1 MLAFFIGHAFGQMQG
16 VAFFLFLQLAK
27 GNKRWPFS
35 SVMPLAGCKA
45 LPFFFSSS
53 SPKAISAG
61 LFHRS
66 CLWPAAKRW
75 FSSSPSDSPKA
86 ISVGLVSAERSFF
99 AAFAFGLCG
108 FLFHPC
114 YIFSPGQGLFCF
126 RLRRISLP
134 PFGKILRRSTVLPWS
149 RISICINTKT
159 PDLALQRPKI
169 GCFFFP
175 KSCGGKSTQT
185 LSAFIRSR
193 RCPGRSPRR

>member
-1 MLAFFIGHAFGQMQG
+1 MIPPHTKAIPLWNARASAARAFFFFLFFGHAFGQMQG

-27 GNKRWPFS
+27 GNKRWPCQRGWF
-35 SVMPLAGCKA
+35 
-45 LPFFFSSS
+45 
-53 SPKAISAG
+53 
-61 LFHRS
+61 LFLRS
-66 CLWPAAKRW
+66 CLWPAARHRL
-75 FSSSPSDSPKA
+75 SSFPSDSPKA

-108 FLFHPC
+108 VLFHPC

-159 PDLALQRPKI
+159 PDLALQRPQI

-175 KSCGGKSTQT
+175 KRCGGKSTQT
-185 LSAFIRSR
+185 LSALTRSR

>member
-1 MLAFFIGHAFGQMQG
+1 MPSARCEPE
-16 VAFFLFLQLAK
+16 AFFLPS
-27 GNKRWPFS
+27 G
-35 SVMPLAGCKA
+35 
-45 LPFFFSSS
+45 
-53 SPKAISAG
+53 SPKAISVG
-61 LFHRS
+61 LFLRS
-66 CLWPAAKRW
+66 CLWPAARRW
-75 FSSSPSDSPKA
+75 FSSSPSDSPNA

-126 RLRRISLP
+126 RLRRTFLP

-159 PDLALQRPKI
+159 PDLAPKRPQL
-169 GCFFFP
+169 GCFFIFQ
-175 KSCGGKSTQT
+175 KLRRENSQNKA
-185 LSAFIRSR
+185 LSALIRSR

>member
-1 MLAFFIGHAFGQMQG
+1 MERPCIRSAG
-16 VAFFLFLQLAK
+16 VLLFSFLRSCLWPAAR
-27 GNKRWPFS
+27 RWFS
-35 SVMPLAGCKA
+35 SFP
-45 LPFFFSSS
+45 SD

-66 CLWPAAKRW
+66 CLWPAARRW

-159 PDLALQRPKI
+159 PDLALQRPQI

-185 LSAFIRSR
+185 LSALIRSR